1 MLPKRL
7 YSHSEKVKVKT
18 LLAEFYSNKPVEY
31 GRYDH
36 RAGEYQR
43 YAELISEFAPL
54 KGKHLEL
61 GCGDWQIPQAIA
73 NLGFEEVIGCDF
85 FSDEYLSE
93 YQKKLTAKNAQLVRY
108 DGQKIPYPDNY
119 FDTVSSL
126 CVMEH
131 IVDVEEMLTQMHRVL
146 KPKGILIVKCPNWSG
161 INNPIRAMQYL
172 LTRRTAR
179 YWQYESFIDA
189 FFGVFRSIGW
199 YLEALLSSKPKW
211 IMVYPLMKDGKIYFQ
226 SGDDDVVHL
235 CQPISFK
242 KYFEQKGYKLILFNR
257 GKGESRFARLFN
269 SLFPA
274 FATTINIIAQK
285 PG

>member
-1 MLPKRL
+1 MKPKRL
-7 YSHSEKVKVKT
+7 YDESEKSRVKK
-18 LLAEFYSNKPVEY
+18 LLADFYSNKPIEY

-36 RAGEYQR
+36 RAGEYKR
-43 YAELISEFAPL
+43 YADLIAQFAPR

-73 NLGFEEVIGCDF
+73 NQGFEEVIGCDF
-85 FSDEYLSE
+85 FSDDYLNAYRS
-93 YQKKLTAKNAQLVRY
+93 KLTSENVQLVRY
-108 DGQKIPYPDNY
+108 DGLNIPYPDNY

-131 IVDVEEMLTQMHRVL
+131 IIDVEDVLNQMHRVL
-146 KPKGILIVKCPNWSG
+146 KPNGLLIIKCPNWSG
-161 INNPIRAMQYL
+161 INNPVRALQS
-172 LTRRTAR
+172 LTRHRHR
-179 YWQYESFIDA
+179 YWQYETVLDS
-189 FFGVFRSIGW
+189 FFGFFRSIGW
-199 YLEALLSSKPKW
+199 YLEASLSSTPKW
-211 IMVYPLMKDGKIYFQ
+211 ILVYPRMKDGKIYFQ

-257 GKGESRFARLFN
+257 GMGESGFAKKFN

-274 FATTINIIAQK
+274 FATTINIVAQK
-285 PG
+285 S

>member
-1 MLPKRL
+1 MQPTRL
-7 YSHSEKVKVKT
+7 YSDSEKSKVKK

-36 RAGEYQR
+36 RAGEYKR
-43 YAELISEFAPL
+43 YAELIAEFSPV

-73 NLGFEEVIGCDF
+73 NQGFQEVIGCDF
-85 FSDEYLSE
+85 FSDDYLNAYRS
-93 YQKKLTAKNAQLVRY
+93 KLTSENVQLVRY
-108 DGQKIPYPDNY
+108 DGLNIPYPDNY

-131 IVDVEEMLTQMHRVL
+131 IVDVEDVLNQMDRVL
-146 KPKGILIVKCPNWSG
+146 KPNGLLIIKCPNWSG
-161 INNPIRAMQYL
+161 INNPVRALQYL
-172 LTRRTAR
+172 TRYKSR
-179 YWQYESFIDA
+179 YWQYETIPDA
-189 FFGVFRSIGW
+189 LFGFFRSIGW
-199 YLEALLSSKPKW
+199 YLEALLSSQPKW
-211 IMVYPLMKDGKIYFQ
+211 ILVYPRMKDGKIYFQ

-242 KYFEQKGYKLILFNR
+242 KYFERKGYRLLLFNR
-257 GKGESRFARLFN
+257 GKGESKFAKIFN

-274 FATTINIIAQK
+274 FATTINIVAQK
-285 PG
+285 R